1 MPIQF
6 PEGFPFSSSRRQEP
20 AQVVEPIAEPVAVPL
35 PIVAPVE
42 TATPRIDRERRRS
55 PRQTLVARAT
65 VRVDNPLGPGGPS
78 AVGYVSNI
86 SMLGVGFHTRRPLT
100 VGDRYQMKLEA
111 GPMKWSSRVKVVA
124 CTPHDGETWDVGA
137 EFIANEL
144 NVRRPRDLAA

>member
-1 MPIQF
+1 MSIQF
-6 PEGFPFSSSRRQEP
+6 PDGFPFSSPRAQETE
-20 AQVVEPIAEPVAVPL
+20 QPIL
-35 PIVAPVE
+35 
-42 TATPRIDRERRRS
+42 TATAPTPAAIDAPAPASSQERRRS

-100 VGDRYQMKLEA
+100 VGDRYQVKLEA
-111 GPMKWSSRVKVVA
+111 GPMRWSSRVKVVA
-124 CTPHDGETWDVGA
+124 CKAHDGDTWDVGA

-144 NVRRPRDLAA
+144 NIRRPRDLAA